1 MKRRPKKKPNGN
13 EVQTLYVTLRLHGYS
28 VLAAAYG
35 KLSRSQKRVH
45 YAWYKAMLAY
55 SLAHGDKYRA
65 EPARFPSR

>member
-45 YAWYKAMLAY
+45 YKWYKEMLAY
-55 SLAHGDKYRA
+55 NLAHGDKGWV
-65 EPARFPSR
+65 EPSRFLSR